1 MRSVTLPEADSVSCG
16 GNIMSYHISHL
27 LDAKLLTEAAPTSL
41 AMETPEPKSSPDSP
55 PPHSA
60 TMALLGVRSDS
71 EESLS
76 DDESRLSDGDPW
88 CLAATSHPSALNP
101 FGIRLPW
108 CLIPKSSC
116 NPVDGRA
123 IGRWS
128 LTSTHFAGLARDSGS
143 LWSQDCFGQ

>member
-1 MRSVTLPEADSVSCG
+1 MGTL
-16 GNIMSYHISHL
+16 YHISHL

-88 CLAATSHPSALNP
+88 CLAATSHPFALNP

-128 LTSTHFAGLARDSGS
+128 LTSTHSAGLATLVHFGLRIALDNESQAQGKLDSS
-143 LWSQDCFGQ
+143 ACHLAH